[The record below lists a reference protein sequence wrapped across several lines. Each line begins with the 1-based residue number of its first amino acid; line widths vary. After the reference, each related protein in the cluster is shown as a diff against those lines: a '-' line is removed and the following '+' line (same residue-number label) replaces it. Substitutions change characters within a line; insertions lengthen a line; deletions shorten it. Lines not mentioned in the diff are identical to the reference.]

1 MQPVCGIPGERIESA
16 VKQLD
21 ELAAGASETIWLYPI
36 SLLSRLAFD
45 DSDFS
50 IVKTG

>member
-21 ELAAGASETIWLYPI
+21 ELAAGASENEVSYFS